1 MDNLTHT
8 LISALVGEAVHRS
21 TRDSSALSGRAHR
34 TVAIGVMV
42 VGGNLPDLDLIYTTL
57 AGGKLDYLLHHRG
70 HTHTVVGVLIL
81 SLLLFAA
88 VRLWWR
94 YRGVEPS
101 PADVRVLIGL
111 AVVAP
116 LLHLGLDFTNSY
128 GVHPFWPLDDRWYHG
143 DAVFIVEP
151 LLWACSAPLLFLVR
165 SVVLRGVVALALVAG
180 VGLAWGSGLVPA
192 AFAALVTALT
202 AGLAVVGRRASARTA
217 LVSGIGAWLALTAV
231 FVATGRAADAR
242 VDAVL
247 AAGFPAAR
255 TLDTVLTPMP
265 ANPVCREVMTAAV
278 EGDRYVVRSGT
289 HSLLPSWF
297 PAGRCAQFGRAG
309 TPTAPL
315 VATPDASTPD
325 AAADELAWTGEL
337 SIPRNLPATLARDY
351 CAASALFQFA
361 RVPYAV
367 PRADGWLVGDLRF
380 DREPGL
386 GFAEIEVGPFADECP
401 ALPAPWVAPRQ
412 DLLDGG

>member
-1 MDNLTHT
+1 VDNITHT

-21 TRDSSALSGRAHR
+21 TRAPSSAPSSLTESRHRA
-34 TVAIGVMV
+34 VAIGVMV
-42 VGGNLPDLDLIYTTL
+42 VGGNVPDLDLIYTTL
-57 AGGKLDYLLHHRG
+57 AGGKLNYLLHHRG
-70 HTHTVVGVLIL
+70 HTHTVVGVLIA
-81 SLLLFAA
+81 SLLLYAA

-94 YRGVEPS
+94 HRKVEPS
-101 PADVRVLIGL
+101 PADVRLLVVL

-151 LLWACSAPLLFLVR
+151 LLWACAAPLLFLLR
-165 SVVLRGVVALALVAG
+165 NRVLRAAVAVVLVAG
-180 VGLAWGSGLVPA
+180 VGLVWGSGLVPA
-192 AFAALVTALT
+192 AFALLVTALT
-202 AGLAVVGRRASARTA
+202 VGLAVVGRQASARTA
-217 LVSGIGAWLALTAV
+217 LAGGIGAWLALTAL

-247 AAGFPAAR
+247 AGSFPAAR

-265 ANPVCREVMTAAV
+265 ANPVCREVLTAAV
-278 EGDRYVVRSGT
+278 EGDRYIVRSGT
-289 HSLLPSWF
+289 HSLLPSWL
-297 PAGRCAQFGRAG
+297 PAERCAQLGLGG

-315 VATPDASTPD
+315 VATAASTP
-325 AAADELAWTGEL
+325 ETAWVGEL
-337 SIPRNLPATLARDY
+337 SMPRSLPATLAHDY

-367 PRADGWLVGDLRF
+367 PRADGWVVGDLRF

-386 GFAEIEVGPFADECP
+386 GLAEIEVGPGADECP
-401 ALPAPWVAPRQ
+401 AHRPPWVAPRQ

>member
-1 MDNLTHT
+1 VDNLTHT
-8 LISALVGEAVHRS
+8 LISALVGEAVHRA
-21 TRDSSALSGRAHR
+21 TRDSSALSDSAHR

-42 VGGNLPDLDLIYTTL
+42 VGGNLPDLDLIYTSL
-57 AGGKLDYLLHHRG
+57 AGGKLNYLLHHRG
-70 HTHTVVGVLIL
+70 HTHTVVGVLVL
-81 SLLLFAA
+81 SLLLAA
-88 VRLWWR
+88 GVRLWWR

-101 PADVRVLIGL
+101 AADVRVLVGL
-111 AVVAP
+111 AVAAP

-128 GVHPFWPLDDRWYHG
+128 GVHPFWPVDDRWYHG

-151 LLWACSAPLLFLVR
+151 LLWACAAPLLFLVR
-165 SVVLRGVVALALVAG
+165 SRVLRAVVALALVAG
-180 VGLAWGSGLVPA
+180 IGLAWGSGLVPA
-192 AFAALVTALT
+192 PFAVLLTAL
-202 AGLAVVGRRASARTA
+202 AVGLAVVGRRASPRTA
-217 LVSGIGAWLALTAV
+217 LVSGIGAWLVLTAV

-242 VDAVL
+242 LAAVL
-247 AAGFPAAR
+247 AQSFPTAR
-255 TLDTVLTPMP
+255 TLDTVLSPMP

-289 HSLLPSWF
+289 HSLLPAWL
-297 PAGRCAQFGRAG
+297 PAARCAEFGRAG

-315 VATPDASTPD
+315 APTPGSTSEVA
-325 AAADELAWTGEL
+325 WVGEL
-337 SIPRNLPATLARDY
+337 SMPRGLPATLAHDY

-367 PRADGWLVGDLRF
+367 ARADGWVVGDLRF

-386 GFAEIEVGPFADECP
+386 GLAEVEVGPGEDECP
-401 ALPAPWVAPRQ
+401 ARRPPWVSPRQ